1 MREKILITGASSGIG
16 KEYAYQFGKEKKDLL
31 LVARNKEA
39 LIEIKKDLEERYNIN
54 CEYYLCDLSVPEEI
68 KRLAKKIEKE
78 NIDVLVNNAG
88 FGNRVPFSEVDLKV
102 TEDMINVHIF
112 ATTLL
117 TRAALPYMLKRNKGV
132 IINVASLAC
141 YLFTAKNNIIYNS
154 TKRYIIHFS
163 RNLQDEINKK
173 NKKIKVQALCPGST
187 KTNFDKTAIFKTMLP
202 VLPSFMYMEAEEVV
216 RGSIKALKKRKVV
229 FAPGFKN
236 RLLAFILK
244 LNIYK

>member
-39 LIEIKKDLEERYNIN
+39 LSEIKKELIEKYNVN

-68 KRLAKKIEKE
+68 KKLAKKIEKE
-78 NIDVLVNNAG
+78 NIDVLINNAG
-88 FGNRVPFSEVDLKV
+88 FGNRIPFNEVDAKI
-102 TEDMINVHIF
+102 TQNMINVHIL

-117 TRAALPYMLKRNKGV
+117 TRAALPYMIKRNKGT
-132 IINVASLAC
+132 IINVSSLAA
-141 YLFTAKNNIIYNS
+141 YLYTSKSNIIYNS
-154 TKRYIIHFS
+154 TKRYVLHFS
-163 RNLQDEINKK
+163 RNLQDEMNKI
-173 NKKIKVQALCPGST
+173 NKKIKVQALCPGFT

-229 FAPGFKN
+229 FIPGFKN
-236 RLLAFILK
+236 RVLAFILK